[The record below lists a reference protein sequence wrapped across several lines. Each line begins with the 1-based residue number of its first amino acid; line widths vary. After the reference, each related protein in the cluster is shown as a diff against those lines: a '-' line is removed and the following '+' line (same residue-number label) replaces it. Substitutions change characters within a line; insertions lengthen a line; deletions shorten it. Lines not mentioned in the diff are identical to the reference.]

1 MVEGRR
7 FVVGVALATPF
18 LLGAATGGP
27 GPVDGVRTDFR
38 FADRAIVESSGL
50 VAVDSLV
57 VTTNDSGDRGRVF
70 TVDPRS
76 GGTVGVTSWSGD
88 PVDVEAVA
96 PAGGARVWV
105 ADIGD
110 NQLARSAVEVLRV
123 PIGRGDV
130 EASPEAYE
138 LVYPDGPHDAEALL
152 AHPVSGQ
159 LFIVTKG
166 VFAAGVYAAPMRL
179 RIDRP
184 NNLERVA
191 EAPGIVTDASFLP
204 GGGAVVMRTYSH
216 AHVVDFAS
224 WLPVSSWELPDQ
236 DQGEGIAVDGSDVL
250 ISTEGVRSDVLR
262 VPLPAE
268 AQAADLFGSTAW
280 TVLRL
285 VAPLAG

>member
-18 LLGAATGGP
+18 LLGAATGP

-152 AHPVSGQ
+152 AHPVSGR
-159 LFIVTKG
+159 LFVVTKG
-166 VFAAGVYAAPMRL
+166 VFAAAVYAAPMRL